1 MERVTGKRS
10 CADMDVSEL
19 ESVVAD
25 MRSVISTK
33 TETRNSNLKPRHSR
47 KSGNPV
53 RSVSVVSDKFLLL
66 FISRFPLSWE

>member
-1 MERVTGKRS
+1 MTAERFLLFRRS
-10 CADMDVSEL
+10 FCNP
-19 ESVVAD
+19 
-25 MRSVISTK
+25 RISLFPQK